1 MAGMQDVEAAVGEAD
16 ARPLAAPFGQPLFE
30 HRPIEDD
37 LLLGRERQRR
47 EVGGGAAPTAE
58 TVAVPRLPTTTAA
71 AALAARIAGS
81 KSQPAPSIAAITAT
95 TVSPAPD
102 TSRTLTG

>member
-1 MAGMQDVEAAVGEAD
+1 MRWRSSA
-16 ARPLAAPFGQPLFE
+16 
-30 HRPIEDD
+30 
-37 LLLGRERQRR
+37 
-47 EVGGGAAPTAE
+47 TE

-81 KSQPAPSIAAITAT
+81 NPVSAASIAASTAT